1 MGRVTRP
8 APDRTIRPMAQQPQ
22 AALTLAFSAAL
33 GAVAEAVEGGAGLPE
48 VARACGRALDASVA
62 VVDVSSR
69 VLAVACASPEDE
81 RAVLSGEAGSER
93 VDLTVGGSV
102 VGRLHYRERGEPN
115 PADLI
120 RVVGAILALEVD
132 RARAPERAS
141 EEAVRDL
148 LDDLV
153 SRKLTDRENIVA
165 RGMELGADLAAGG
178 SVIVARAV
186 PQQAEEGDWPARVLA
201 IAERGARA
209 VERTCLVGAV
219 ELRPGGEAIDLD
231 GRDRAGEVVVLVP
244 SEDGELARRV
254 IGGVRRELEAGLSA
268 FALALGRSR
277 VATDPADLY
286 RAAAEALLAVNV
298 AQAQGV
304 LALNFEETGAYRLL
318 LSSMTDNPLELRSF
332 HEETVAPLLE
342 YDEQYETELVRTL
355 ETFLEENGNV
365 AQTAQRL
372 FTHRH
377 TIRYRLERVK
387 ELTELD
393 VSSTDGRERLGLGLK
408 AMRVLG
414 IVPPHGPA
422 SEAGAETGRVP
433 NADKDR

>member
-1 MGRVTRP
+1 M
-8 APDRTIRPMAQQPQ
+8 APQSQH
-22 AALTLAFSAAL
+22 ALTPAFAAAL
-33 GAVAEAVEGGAGLPE
+33 GHIAEAVEGGAGLPE

-62 VVDVSSR
+62 VVDASSS

-93 VDLTVGGSV
+93 VDLVVGGET
-102 VGRLHYRERGEPN
+102 VGRLHLRERGEPN
-115 PADLI
+115 PHDLV
-120 RVVGAILALEVD
+120 RMVAAVLALELD
-132 RARAPERAS
+132 RARGPERAS
-141 EEAVRDL
+141 EAAVRDFVE
-148 LDDLV
+148 DLV

-165 RGMELGADLAAGG
+165 RGNELGAELTGGG

-186 PQQAEEGDWPARVLA
+186 PQQAEEGDWPARVLTV
-201 IAERGARA
+201 AERGARA
-209 VERTCLVGAV
+209 VERSCLVAAI

-231 GRDRAGEVVVLVP
+231 GRERAGEVVVLVP
-244 SEDGELARRV
+244 GPDGELARRV
-254 IGGVRRELEAGLSA
+254 IGGVRRELDAGLPS

-277 VATDPADLY
+277 VAGDPADLY
-286 RAAAEALLAVNV
+286 RAAAEALLAANV
-298 AQAQGV
+298 AQAQAV

-318 LSSMTDNPLELRSF
+318 LSSMTDNPAELRSF
-332 HEETVAPLLE
+332 HEETVAPLLA

-355 ETFLEENGNV
+355 ETFLDEDGNV

-387 ELTELD
+387 ELTQLD

-414 IVPPHGPA
+414 IIPPHGPA

-433 NADKDR
+433 AAEKDR

>member
-1 MGRVTRP
+1 MP
-8 APDRTIRPMAQQPQ
+8 EQPQ
-22 AALTLAFSAAL
+22 QALTPVFSSAL
-33 GAVAEAVEGGAGLPE
+33 GAIAEAVEGGAGLPE
-48 VARACGRALDASVA
+48 VARACGRALDASIA
-62 VVDVSSR
+62 VVDASSR

-81 RAVLSGEAGSER
+81 RAVLSGEGSER
-93 VDLTVGGSV
+93 LDLTVGGAV
-102 VGRLHYRERGEPN
+102 IGRMHYRERGEPN
-115 PADLI
+115 PADLV
-120 RVVGAILALEVD
+120 RVVAAILALEVE
-132 RARAPERAS
+132 RARGPERAS

-153 SRKLTDRENIVA
+153 SRTLTDRENIVA
-165 RGMELGADLAAGG
+165 RGTELGADLAAGG

-186 PQQAEEGDWPARVLA
+186 PQQPEEGDWPARVLT

-209 VERTCLVGAV
+209 VERTCLVGAI
-219 ELRPGGEAIDLD
+219 ELRPGGESIDL
-231 GRDRAGEVVVLVP
+231 GGGERAGEVVVLVP
-244 SEDGELARRV
+244 SYDGELARRV
-254 IGGVRRELEAGLSA
+254 IGGVRRELEAGLPA

-277 VATDPADLY
+277 VASDPADLY

-298 AQAQGV
+298 AQAQGE

-318 LSSMTDNPLELRSF
+318 LSSMTDNPAELRSF
-332 HEETVAPLLE
+332 HDETVAPLLA

-355 ETFLEENGNV
+355 ETFLDENGNV

-387 ELTELD
+387 ELTQLD

-422 SEAGAETGRVP
+422 TELGAESGRVP
-433 NADKDR
+433 GADKDR

>member
-1 MGRVTRP
+1 MG
-8 APDRTIRPMAQQPQ
+8 QQPQ
-22 AALTLAFSAAL
+22 QALTPAFSAAL
-33 GAVAEAVEGGAGLPE
+33 GAIAEAVEAGAGLPE
-48 VARACGRALDASVA
+48 VARACGRALDASIA
-62 VVDVSSR
+62 VVDAASR
-69 VLAVACASPEDE
+69 VVAVACASPEDE
-81 RAVLSGEAGSER
+81 RAVLSGEGGSEQS
-93 VDLTVGGSV
+93 DLTVSGAV
-102 VGRLHYRERGEPN
+102 VGTLHFRERGEPN
-115 PADLI
+115 PPDLV
-120 RVVGAILALEVD
+120 RVVGVLLALELD
-132 RARAPERAS
+132 RAQGPERAS
-141 EEAVRDL
+141 EAAVRDL

-153 SRKLTDRENIVA
+153 SRTLTDRENIIA
-165 RGMELGADLAAGG
+165 RATELGADLTAGG
-178 SVIVARAV
+178 SVVVARAV
-186 PQQAEEGDWPARVLA
+186 PQQPEDGDWPARVLTV
-201 IAERGARA
+201 AERGARA

-219 ELRPGGEAIDLD
+219 ELRPGGESIDVD
-231 GRDRAGEVVVLVP
+231 GRERAGEVVVLVP
-244 SEDGELARRV
+244 GSDGELARRV
-254 IGGVRRELEAGLSA
+254 IGGVRRELEAGLPS

-277 VATDPADLY
+277 VASDPADLY
-286 RAAAEALLAVNV
+286 RAAGEALLAVNV
-298 AQAQGV
+298 AQAQGE

-318 LSSMTDNPLELRSF
+318 LSSMTDNPVELRSF
-332 HEETVAPLLE
+332 HEETVAPLLA

-387 ELTELD
+387 ELTQLD

-433 NADKDR
+433 SADKDR

>member
-1 MGRVTRP
+1 MT
-8 APDRTIRPMAQQPQ
+8 QQPQ
-22 AALTLAFSAAL
+22 EALTHAFTGAL
-33 GAVAEAVEGGAGLPE
+33 GGIAEAVEGGAGLPE
-48 VARACGRALDASVA
+48 IARACGRALDASVA
-62 VVDVSSR
+62 VVDASSR

-81 RAVLSGEAGSER
+81 RAVLSGEGGSEQL
-93 VDLTVGGSV
+93 DLTVGRAA

-115 PADLI
+115 PADLV
-120 RVVGAILALEVD
+120 RVVAAILALEVE
-132 RARAPERAS
+132 RARGPERAS
-141 EEAVRDL
+141 EAAVRDL

-153 SRKLTDRENIVA
+153 SRTLTDRENIVA
-165 RGMELGADLAAGG
+165 RGTELGADLAGGG

-186 PQQAEEGDWPARVLA
+186 PQQTEDGDWPARVLTV
-201 IAERGARA
+201 AERGARA

-219 ELRPGGEAIDLD
+219 ELRPGGEPIELD

-254 IGGVRRELEAGLSA
+254 IGGVRRELEAGLPA

-277 VATDPADLY
+277 VATDPVDLY

-318 LSSMTDNPLELRSF
+318 LSSMTDNPAELRSF
-332 HEETVAPLLE
+332 HDETVAPLLE

-377 TIRYRLERVK
+377 TVRYRLERVK

-422 SEAGAETGRVP
+422 TEPGAETGRVP
-433 NADKDR
+433 GADKDR

>member
-1 MGRVTRP
+1 
-8 APDRTIRPMAQQPQ
+8 MAEQPQ
-22 AALTLAFSAAL
+22 EALTPAFGTAL
-33 GAVAEAVEGGAGLPE
+33 GSIADAVEGGAGLPE
-48 VARACGRALDASVA
+48 VARACGRALDASIA
-62 VVDVSSR
+62 VVDASSR

-93 VDLTVGGSV
+93 IDLKVGGAV
-102 VGRLHYRERGEPN
+102 IGRLHYRDRGEPT
-115 PADLI
+115 PHDLV
-120 RVVGAILALEVD
+120 RVVAAMLALEVE
-132 RARAPERAS
+132 RARGPERAS

-148 LDDLV
+148 LDAVV
-153 SRKLTDRENIVA
+153 SRTLTDRENIVA
-165 RGMELGADLAAGG
+165 RATELGADLTAGG

-186 PQQAEEGDWPARVLA
+186 PQQPEDGDWPARVLTV
-201 IAERGARA
+201 AERGARA

-219 ELRPGGEAIDLD
+219 ELRPGGESIDLD

-244 SEDGELARRV
+244 GADGEQARRV
-254 IGGVRRELEAGLSA
+254 IGGVRRELEAGLPS

-277 VATDPADLY
+277 VANDPADLY

-318 LSSMTDNPLELRSF
+318 LSSMTDNPGELHSF
-332 HEETVAPLLE
+332 HDETVAPLLA
-342 YDEQYETELVRTL
+342 YDEQYETELVKTL

-387 ELTELD
+387 ELTQLD

-433 NADKDR
+433 SADKDR

>member
-1 MGRVTRP
+1 
-8 APDRTIRPMAQQPQ
+8 MAEQSQ
-22 AALTLAFSAAL
+22 AALTPAFGSALADVA
-33 GAVAEAVEGGAGLPE
+33 GAVEDGAGLPE

-62 VVDVSSR
+62 VVDASSR
-69 VLAVACASPEDE
+69 VLAVACASPADE
-81 RAVLSGEAGSER
+81 RAVLAGEPGTER
-93 VDLTVGGSV
+93 VDLTVGGAV
-102 VGRLHYRERGEPN
+102 VGRLHLRERGEANAPE
-115 PADLI
+115 LV
-120 RVVGAILALEVD
+120 RVVAAILALELD
-132 RARAPERAS
+132 RTRGPERAS
-141 EEAVRDL
+141 EAAVRDFL
-148 LDDLV
+148 EALV
-153 SRKLTDRENIVA
+153 SRTLTDRENIVA
-165 RGMELGADLAAGG
+165 RGTELGADLAGGG

-186 PQQAEEGDWPARVLA
+186 PQQPEEGDWPARVLTV
-201 IAERGARA
+201 AERGARA

-219 ELRPGGEAIDLD
+219 ELRPGGEPIDLD
-231 GRDRAGEVVVLVP
+231 GRERAGEVAVLVP
-244 SEDGELARRV
+244 GADGELARRV
-254 IGGVRRELEAGLSA
+254 IGGVRRELEAGLPA

-277 VATDPADLY
+277 VAGDAADLY
-286 RAAAEALLAVNV
+286 RAAAEALLAANV

-318 LSSMTDNPLELRSF
+318 LSSMTDNPAELRSF
-332 HEETVAPLLE
+332 HEETVAPLLA
-342 YDEQYETELVRTL
+342 YDEQYETALVRTL
-355 ETFLEENGNV
+355 ETFLDEDGNV

-387 ELTELD
+387 ELTHLD

-433 NADKDR
+433 GADKDR

>member
-1 MGRVTRP
+1 MP
-8 APDRTIRPMAQQPQ
+8 QQPQ
-22 AALTLAFSAAL
+22 EALTPAFSAAL
-33 GAVAEAVEGGAGLPE
+33 GAIAEAVEGGAGLPE
-48 VARACGRALDASVA
+48 VARACARALDASIA
-62 VVDVSSR
+62 VVDASSR

-81 RAVLSGEAGSER
+81 RAVLAGEGGSER
-93 VDLTVGGSV
+93 LDLTVAGSV
-102 VGRLHYRERGEPN
+102 IGRMHYRDRGEPN
-115 PADLI
+115 PGDLV
-120 RVVGAILALEVD
+120 RVVAAILALEVE
-132 RARAPERAS
+132 RARGPERAS
-141 EEAVRDL
+141 EAAVHDL

-153 SRKLTDRENIVA
+153 SRRLTDRENIVA
-165 RGMELGADLAAGG
+165 RGIELDADLAGGG
-178 SVIVARAV
+178 SVVVARAV
-186 PQQAEEGDWPARVLA
+186 PQQPEDGEWPARVLA
-201 IAERGARA
+201 VAERGARA
-209 VERTCLVGAV
+209 VERTCLVGAI
-219 ELRPGGEAIDLD
+219 ELRPGGEPIELD

-254 IGGVRRELEAGLSA
+254 IGGVRRELEAGLPT

-286 RAAAEALLAVNV
+286 RAAAEALLAANV

-318 LSSMTDNPLELRSF
+318 LSSMTDNPAELRSF
-332 HEETVAPLLE
+332 HDETVAPLLA

-355 ETFLEENGNV
+355 ETFLDENGNV

-387 ELTELD
+387 ELTDLD

-422 SEAGAETGRVP
+422 TEQGAESGRVP
-433 NADKDR
+433 GADQDR

>member
-1 MGRVTRP
+1 M
-8 APDRTIRPMAQQPQ
+8 APQPQ
-22 AALTLAFSAAL
+22 EALTHAFTGAL
-33 GAVAEAVEGGAGLPE
+33 GAIAEAVEGGAGLPE
-48 VARACGRALDASVA
+48 IARACGRALDASVA
-62 VVDVSSR
+62 VVDASSR

-81 RAVLSGEAGSER
+81 RALLSGEAGSEQL
-93 VDLTVGGSV
+93 DLAVGGAV

-115 PADLI
+115 PGDLV
-120 RVVGAILALEVD
+120 RVVAAILALEVE
-132 RARAPERAS
+132 RARGPERAS
-141 EEAVRDL
+141 EAAVRDL
-148 LDDLV
+148 LDALV
-153 SRKLTDRENIVA
+153 SRTLTDRENIVA
-165 RGMELGADLAAGG
+165 RGTELGADLAGGG

-186 PQQAEEGDWPARVLA
+186 PQQPEDGDWPARVVTV
-201 IAERGARA
+201 AERGARA

-219 ELRPGGEAIDLD
+219 ELRPGGESIELD

-244 SEDGELARRV
+244 SDDGELARRV
-254 IGGVRRELEAGLSA
+254 IGGVRRELEAGLPA

-298 AQAQGV
+298 AQAQGM

-318 LSSMTDNPLELRSF
+318 LSSMTDNPAELRSF
-332 HEETVAPLLE
+332 HDETVAPLLE

-377 TIRYRLERVK
+377 TVRYRLERVK

-414 IVPPHGPA
+414 IIPPHGPA
-422 SEAGAETGRVP
+422 TEPGAETGRVP
-433 NADKDR
+433 GADKDR

>member
-1 MGRVTRP
+1 
-8 APDRTIRPMAQQPQ
+8 MAQQSQ
-22 AALTLAFSAAL
+22 QALTPASSQSLA
-33 GAVAEAVEGGAGLPE
+33 AVAEAVEAGAGLPE

-62 VVDVSSR
+62 VVDASSR

-81 RAVLSGEAGSER
+81 RAVLSGEGGSEQA
-93 VDLTVGGSV
+93 DLKAGGAV
-102 VGRLHYRERGEPN
+102 VGRLHYRNRGEPN
-115 PADLI
+115 PDELVRLVAAL
-120 RVVGAILALEVD
+120 LALEVE
-132 RARAPERAS
+132 RARGPERAS
-141 EEAVRDL
+141 EAAVRDL

-153 SRKLTDRENIVA
+153 SRRLTDRENIVA
-165 RGMELGADLAAGG
+165 RGTELGADLAGGG

-186 PQQAEEGDWPARVLA
+186 PQQPQDGEWPARVLTV
-201 IAERGARA
+201 AERGARA
-209 VERTCLVGAV
+209 VERTCLVGAI
-219 ELRPGGEAIDLD
+219 ELRPGGEPMDVD

-244 SEDGELARRV
+244 SDDGELARRV
-254 IGGVRRELEAGLSA
+254 IGGVRRELEAGLPA

-318 LSSMTDNPLELRSF
+318 LSSMTDNPAELRSF
-332 HEETVAPLLE
+332 HDETVAPLLE

-377 TIRYRLERVK
+377 TVRYRLERVK
-387 ELTELD
+387 ELTQLD

-422 SEAGAETGRVP
+422 TEPGAETGRVP
-433 NADKDR
+433 GADKDR

>member
-1 MGRVTRP
+1 MP
-8 APDRTIRPMAQQPQ
+8 QQPQ
-22 AALTLAFSAAL
+22 EALTPVFSAAL
-33 GAVAEAVEGGAGLPE
+33 GAIAEAVEGGAGLPE
-48 VARACGRALDASVA
+48 VARACARALDASIA
-62 VVDVSSR
+62 VVDASSR

-81 RAVLSGEAGSER
+81 RALLAGEGEGER
-93 VDLTVGGSV
+93 LDLTVAGNV
-102 VGRLHYRERGEPN
+102 IGRMHYRDRGEPN
-115 PADLI
+115 PADLV
-120 RVVGAILALEVD
+120 RVVAAILALEVE
-132 RARAPERAS
+132 RARGPERAS
-141 EEAVRDL
+141 EAAVRDL

-153 SRKLTDRENIVA
+153 SRRLTDRENIVA
-165 RGMELGADLAAGG
+165 RGTELGAELSGGG

-186 PQQAEEGDWPARVLA
+186 PQQPEDGDWPARVLTV
-201 IAERGARA
+201 AERGARA
-209 VERTCLVGAV
+209 VERTCLLGAI
-219 ELRPGGEAIDLD
+219 ELRPGGEPIELD

-254 IGGVRRELEAGLSA
+254 IAGVRRELEAGLPA

-286 RAAAEALLAVNV
+286 RAAAEALLAANV

-318 LSSMTDNPLELRSF
+318 LSSMTDNPAELRSF
-332 HEETVAPLLE
+332 HDETVAPLLA

-422 SEAGAETGRVP
+422 TEQGAESGRVP
-433 NADKDR
+433 GADKDR

>member
-1 MGRVTRP
+1 V
-8 APDRTIRPMAQQPQ
+8 AQHPQ
-22 AALTLAFSAAL
+22 QALTPAFSAAL
-33 GAVAEAVEGGAGLPE
+33 GAIAEAVEGGAGLPE

-62 VVDVSSR
+62 VVDASSR
-69 VLAVACASPEDE
+69 VVAVACASPDDE
-81 RAVLSGEAGSER
+81 RAVLSGEAGSEQ
-93 VDLTVGGSV
+93 VELTVGGGV
-102 VGRLHYRERGEPN
+102 VGRLHFRERGEPN
-115 PADLI
+115 PPDLV
-120 RVVGAILALEVD
+120 RVVAAILALEVE
-132 RARAPERAS
+132 RARAPERAGA
-141 EEAVRDL
+141 EAVRDL

-153 SRKLTDRENIVA
+153 SRRLTDRENIVA
-165 RGMELGADLAAGG
+165 RGTELGADLAAGG

-186 PQQAEEGDWPARVLA
+186 PQQPQEGDWPARVLTV
-201 IAERGARA
+201 AERGARA
-209 VERTCLVGAV
+209 VERTCLVGAIA
-219 ELRPGGEAIDLD
+219 LRLGGESIDLD
-231 GRDRAGEVVVLVP
+231 GRDRAGELVVLVP
-244 SEDGELARRV
+244 GDDGELARRV
-254 IGGVRRELEAGLSA
+254 IGGVRRELEAGLPS

-277 VATDPADLY
+277 VASDPADLY

-318 LSSMTDNPLELRSF
+318 LSSMTDNPVELRSF

-387 ELTELD
+387 ELTQLD

-422 SEAGAETGRVP
+422 TEPGAETGRVP
-433 NADKDR
+433 GADKDR

>member
-1 MGRVTRP
+1 MGRI
-8 APDRTIRPMAQQPQ
+8 AGQPQ
-22 AALTLAFSAAL
+22 PASTAAFIDAL
-33 GAVAEAVEGGAGLPE
+33 GAIAHAVESGAGLPE
-48 VARACGRALDASVA
+48 VARASGRALDASIA
-62 VVDVSSR
+62 IVDASSR
-69 VLAVACASPEDE
+69 VVAVACASPEDE
-81 RAVLSGEAGSER
+81 RAVLSGEGGSEQI
-93 VDLTVGGSV
+93 DLTVGGTV
-102 VGRLHYRERGEPN
+102 VGRLHFRGRGEPN
-115 PADLI
+115 PPDLV
-120 RVVGAILALEVD
+120 RVVAAILALELD

-141 EEAVRDL
+141 EAAVRDL

-153 SRKLTDRENIVA
+153 SRRLTDRENIVA
-165 RGMELGADLAAGG
+165 RATELGADLVGGG

-186 PQQAEEGDWPARVLA
+186 PQQPEDGDWPARVLTV
-201 IAERGARA
+201 AERGARA
-209 VERTCLVGAV
+209 VERTCLIASV
-219 ELRPGGEAIDLD
+219 ELRPGGEPIDLD

-244 SEDGELARRV
+244 GDDGELARRV
-254 IGGVRRELEAGLSA
+254 IGGVRRELEAGLPA

-286 RAAAEALLAVNV
+286 RAAGEALLAVNV

-318 LSSMTDNPLELRSF
+318 LSSMTDNPAELRSF
-332 HEETVAPLLE
+332 HEETVAPLLA

-355 ETFLEENGNV
+355 ETFLDENGNV

-422 SEAGAETGRVP
+422 SESGAETGRVP
-433 NADKDR
+433 AADKDR

>member
-1 MGRVTRP
+1 MG
-8 APDRTIRPMAQQPQ
+8 QQPQ
-22 AALTLAFSAAL
+22 QALTPAFSAAL
-33 GAVAEAVEGGAGLPE
+33 GAIAEAVEAGAGLPE
-48 VARACGRALDASVA
+48 VARACGRALDASIA
-62 VVDVSSR
+62 VVDAASR
-69 VLAVACASPEDE
+69 VVAVACASPEDE
-81 RAVLSGEAGSER
+81 RAVLSGEGGSEQS
-93 VDLTVGGSV
+93 DLTVSGAV
-102 VGRLHYRERGEPN
+102 VGTLHFRERGEPN
-115 PADLI
+115 PPDLV
-120 RVVGAILALEVD
+120 RVVGVLLALELD
-132 RARAPERAS
+132 RAQGPERAS
-141 EEAVRDL
+141 EAAVRDL

-153 SRKLTDRENIVA
+153 SRTLTDRENIIA
-165 RGMELGADLAAGG
+165 RATELGADLTAGG
-178 SVIVARAV
+178 SVVVARAV
-186 PQQAEEGDWPARVLA
+186 PQQPEDGDWPARVLTV
-201 IAERGARA
+201 AERGARA

-219 ELRPGGEAIDLD
+219 ELRPGGESIDVD
-231 GRDRAGEVVVLVP
+231 GRERAGEVVVLVP
-244 SEDGELARRV
+244 GSDGELARRV
-254 IGGVRRELEAGLSA
+254 IGGVRRELEAGLPS

-277 VATDPADLY
+277 VAKDPADLY
-286 RAAAEALLAVNV
+286 RAAGEALLAVNV
-298 AQAQGV
+298 AQAQGE

-318 LSSMTDNPLELRSF
+318 LSSMTDNPVELRSF
-332 HEETVAPLLE
+332 HEETVAPLLA

-387 ELTELD
+387 ELTQLD

-433 NADKDR
+433 SADKDR

>member
-1 MGRVTRP
+1 MP
-8 APDRTIRPMAQQPQ
+8 QQPQ
-22 AALTLAFSAAL
+22 AALTPTFSAAL
-33 GAVAEAVEGGAGLPE
+33 GAIAEAVEGGAGLPE
-48 VARACGRALDASVA
+48 VARACARALDASIA
-62 VVDVSSR
+62 VVDASSR

-81 RAVLSGEAGSER
+81 RAVLAGEGGSER
-93 VDLTVGGSV
+93 LDLTVAGTV
-102 VGRLHYRERGEPN
+102 IGRMHYRDRGEPN
-115 PADLI
+115 PSDLV
-120 RVVGAILALEVD
+120 RVVAAILALEVE
-132 RARAPERAS
+132 RARGPERAS
-141 EEAVRDL
+141 EAAVRDL

-153 SRKLTDRENIVA
+153 SRKLTDRENILA
-165 RGMELGADLAAGG
+165 RGTELGAELSGGG
-178 SVIVARAV
+178 SVIVARAL
-186 PQQAEEGDWPARVLA
+186 PQQPEDGDWPARVLTV
-201 IAERGARA
+201 AERGARA
-209 VERTCLVGAV
+209 VERTCLVGAI
-219 ELRPGGEAIDLD
+219 ELRPGGEPIERG
-231 GRDRAGEVVVLVP
+231 GRDRPGEVVVLVP

-254 IGGVRRELEAGLSA
+254 IAGVRRELEAGLPA

-318 LSSMTDNPLELRSF
+318 LSSMTDNPAELRSF
-332 HEETVAPLLE
+332 HEETVAPLLA

-422 SEAGAETGRVP
+422 TEPGAETGRVP
-433 NADKDR
+433 GADKDR

>member
-1 MGRVTRP
+1 MP
-8 APDRTIRPMAQQPQ
+8 QQPQ
-22 AALTLAFSAAL
+22 EVLTPTFSASL
-33 GAVAEAVEGGAGLPE
+33 GAIAAAVEDGAGLPE
-48 VARACGRALDASVA
+48 VARACARALDASIA
-62 VVDVSSR
+62 VVDASSR

-81 RAVLSGEAGSER
+81 RAVLAGEAGSER
-93 VDLTVGGSV
+93 LDLTVAGAV
-102 VGRLHYRERGEPN
+102 IGRMHYRDRGEPN
-115 PADLI
+115 PGDLV
-120 RVVGAILALEVD
+120 RVVAAILALEVE
-132 RARAPERAS
+132 RARGPERAS
-141 EEAVRDL
+141 EAAVRDL

-153 SRKLTDRENIVA
+153 SRRLTDRENIVA
-165 RGMELGADLAAGG
+165 RGTELGAELSGGG

-186 PQQAEEGDWPARVLA
+186 PQQPEDGDWPARVLTV
-201 IAERGARA
+201 AERGARA
-209 VERTCLVGAV
+209 VERTCLVGAI
-219 ELRPGGEAIDLD
+219 ELRPGGEPIELD

-254 IGGVRRELEAGLSA
+254 IAGVRRELEAGLPA

-318 LSSMTDNPLELRSF
+318 LSSMTDNPAELRSF
-332 HEETVAPLLE
+332 HEETVAPLLG

-422 SEAGAETGRVP
+422 TEPGAETGRVP
-433 NADKDR
+433 GADKDR

>member
-1 MGRVTRP
+1 
-8 APDRTIRPMAQQPQ
+8 MAQQPDP
-22 AALTLAFSAAL
+22 ALAPPFTAAL
-33 GAVAEAVEGGAGLPE
+33 GSIAEAVESGAGLPE

-62 VVDVSSR
+62 VVDASSR

-81 RAVLSGEAGSER
+81 RAVLAGEAGSEQL
-93 VDLTVGGSV
+93 DLTLGEAR
-102 VGRLHYRERGEPN
+102 VGRLHLRERGEPN
-115 PADLI
+115 SPDLI
-120 RVVGAILALEVD
+120 RVVAAILALELD
-132 RARAPERAS
+132 RTRAPERAS
-141 EEAVRDL
+141 EAAVRDL
-148 LDDLV
+148 LEDIV
-153 SRKLTDRENIVA
+153 ARRLTDRENIVA
-165 RGMELGADLAAGG
+165 RGTELGADLGGGG

-186 PQQAEEGDWPARVLA
+186 PQQPEEGDWPARVLA
-201 IAERGARA
+201 VAERGARA
-209 VERTCLVGAV
+209 VERTCLLGAV
-219 ELRPGGEAIDLD
+219 ELRPGGEPMDID

-244 SEDGELARRV
+244 SPDGEVARRV
-254 IGGVRRELEAGLSA
+254 IGGVRRELEAGLPS

-277 VATDPADLY
+277 VAGDPADLY
-286 RAAAEALLAVNV
+286 RAAAEALLAANV
-298 AQAQGV
+298 AQAQGG

-318 LSSMTDNPLELRSF
+318 LSSMTDNPAELRSF
-332 HEETVAPLLE
+332 HDETVAPLVA

-355 ETFLEENGNV
+355 ETFLDEDGNV

-414 IVPPHGPA
+414 IVPPHGPM

-433 NADKDR
+433 GAEKDR